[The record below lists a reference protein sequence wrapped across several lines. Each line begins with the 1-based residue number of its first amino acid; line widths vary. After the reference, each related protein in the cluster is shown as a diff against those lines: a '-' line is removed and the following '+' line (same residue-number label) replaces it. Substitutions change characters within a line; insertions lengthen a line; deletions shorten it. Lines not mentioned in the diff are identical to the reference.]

1 MDTTTVYLIIWGVVF
16 AAMVVAEL
24 QSLQFVSIWFAAGA
38 AAAFITALFGVEM
51 WIQLIVFAVISLAL
65 LLFTRP
71 LLQKFSIEDDEPT
84 DVNINIGKT
93 AVVIE
98 EINNTSGKGRARL
111 DGVDWKAV
119 SLDNR
124 TVPQGKIVE
133 VYEIKG
139 TRLYVMPAKKK

>member
-1 MDTTTVYLIIWGVVF
+1 MTVYLIIWGSVF
-16 AAMVVAEL
+16 AVMVVAEL
-24 QSLQFVSIWFAAGA
+24 VSFQFVSIWFAAGS

-51 WIQLIVFAVISLAL
+51 WIQLIVFVVISLAL
-65 LLFTRP
+65 LVFTRP
-71 LLQKFSIEDDEPT
+71 LLEKFQIYDAEPT

-98 EINNTSGKGRARL
+98 EINNNIGKGRARL

-124 TVPQGKIVE
+124 TVPQGRIVE
-133 VYEIKG
+133 VCEIKG
-139 TRLYVMPAKKK
+139 TRLYVVPVKKK